1 VRTIWVYEASDHL
14 EPSRVVS
21 SVAIRRSESDVLSPS
36 ESNRT
41 RCAVVILSPSVR
53 RISCTAEVLHQ
64 DYATSTFFR

>member
-1 VRTIWVYEASDHL
+1 MYEASDHL

-41 RCAVVILSPSVR
+41 RCAVVILSPSVVGISATR
-53 RISCTAEVLHQ
+53 RTI
-64 DYATSTFFR
+64 RPI